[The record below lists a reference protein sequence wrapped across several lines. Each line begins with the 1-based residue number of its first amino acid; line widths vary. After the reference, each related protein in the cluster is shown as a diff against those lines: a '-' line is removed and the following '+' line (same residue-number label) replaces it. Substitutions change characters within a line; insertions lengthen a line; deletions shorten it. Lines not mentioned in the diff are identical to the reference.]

1 MSVYLDTFY
10 SHCLYRSISAGLSC
24 LQDWSYLFA
33 KYFDMSMGLTL
44 GNIFLDNSLTTKDKI
59 ATAFQN
65 Q

>member
-10 SHCLYRSISAGLSC
+10 SHCLYRGISAGLSC